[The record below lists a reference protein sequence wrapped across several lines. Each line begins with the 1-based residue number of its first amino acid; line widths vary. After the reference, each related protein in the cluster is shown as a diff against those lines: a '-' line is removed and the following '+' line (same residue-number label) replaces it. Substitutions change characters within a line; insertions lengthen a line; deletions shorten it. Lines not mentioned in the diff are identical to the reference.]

1 MATDGTRKIALVT
14 GGNRGLG
21 KDMALSLA
29 AAGMD
34 VVLTFNSNAAEGEA
48 VAVEIR
54 ALGAR
59 AAALQFDL
67 TDIAAIDGF
76 VGRLK
81 AALRDAF
88 GGAERIDFLVNN
100 AGVGRSIP
108 IDLLTEAD
116 FDTFAAVHFKGV
128 LFLTQKALRMMND
141 GGGVVFI
148 TAAAD
153 RYNVPGYGLYAA
165 CKGAVEVFSRYVAK
179 EYGPRGIRS
188 NTLAPG
194 GVATDF
200 AGAAIRNNPMLQQM
214 VVAQTAMGRLAEPH
228 DIGGLVTLLCSDDA
242 RWLTGQRLE
251 ATGGFN
257 I

>member
-1 MATDGTRKIALVT
+1 MVT

-29 AAGMD
+29 RMGMD
-34 VVLTFNSNAAEGEA
+34 VVLTFNTNQAEGEA
-48 VAVEIR
+48 VVEDIR
-54 ALGAR
+54 ALGGR
-59 AAALQFDL
+59 AAALRFNL
-67 TDIAAIDGF
+67 ADIPAIDGF
-76 VGRLK
+76 IDAVK
-81 AALRDAF
+81 AVPRESFD
-88 GGAERIDFLVNN
+88 GAERLDFLVNN
-100 AGVGRSIP
+100 AGIGRAIP
-108 IDLLTEAD
+108 IDALTESD
-116 FDTFAAVHFKGV
+116 FDTFANVHFKGV

-153 RYNVPGYGLYAA
+153 RYNVPAYGLYAA
-165 CKGAVEVFSRYVAK
+165 CKGAIEVFSRYVAK

-188 NTLAPG
+188 NTVAPG
-194 GVATDF
+194 GVPTDF
-200 AGAAIRNNPMLQQM
+200 NGGAIRGNPMLQQM
-214 VVAQTAMGRLAEPH
+214 IVAQTAMGRLADAH
-228 DIGGLVTLLCSDDA
+228 DIGGLVALLCSDEA

>member
-1 MATDGTRKIALVT
+1 MTRKIALVT

-34 VVLTFNSNAAEGEA
+34 VVLTFNTNRAEGEA
-48 VAVEIR
+48 VADEIR
-54 ALGAR
+54 GGGRR
-59 AAALQFDL
+59 AAALQLDL
-67 TDIAAIDGF
+67 SDGPALDGF
-76 VGRLK
+76 VDRLK
-81 AALRDAF
+81 SLLQNDW
-88 GGAERIDFLVNN
+88 GGDGRIDFLINN
-100 AGVGRSIP
+100 AGIGRNIP
-108 IDLLTEAD
+108 IDQLTESD
-116 FDTFAAVHFKGV
+116 FDSFAGIHFKGV
-128 LFLTQKALRMMND
+128 VFLTQKVLRLMND

-153 RYNVPGYGLYAA
+153 RYNVPAYGLYAA
-165 CKGAVEVFSRYVAK
+165 CKGAVEVFSRYVAR
-179 EYGPRGIRS
+179 EYGPRRIRS
-188 NTLAPG
+188 NTIAPG
-194 GVATDF
+194 GVPTDF
-200 AGAAIRNNPMLQQM
+200 NGGAIRENPGVQDFI
-214 VVAQTAMGRLAEPH
+214 VSQTPMGRLAEPH